1 MSYRFAQIDY
11 SALPLPAAIEAW
23 GFEAILSARKVDFLA
38 RWDAARALDPT
49 LPVYDVSDIETDSGM
64 ILQEVDSARE
74 GLVRQR
80 INDAVRATYLSK
92 ADQWDDVVARAAEYM
107 TSPAPGETIESL
119 RARAQQAWEA
129 LSIGGSYG
137 GYAYRARSV
146 APVDIAD
153 VSVIGYEASQPD
165 IYGAHA
171 ILDFPKGEV
180 RIALLGA
187 AASGIVPASVLT
199 SVRTLLADRAT
210 RKVNDCINVVQA
222 TIRPYVVDATLILK
236 RGVAPAAVVEAA
248 KTRAKAYAAAAKLIG
263 VEATRGGFQAALMNA
278 EPGLVVDVDLR
289 SPAGPVGGGPT
300 EAPVATGFSVDWR
313 YVA

>member
-1 MSYRFAQIDY
+1 MTRFAAIDY

-23 GFEAILSARKVDFLA
+23 GFQAIKDARKADFLA
-38 RWDAARALDPT
+38 RWAQKRIADPT
-49 LPVYDVSDIETDSGM
+49 LPMYDVASLESDPAIILIETDT
-64 ILQEVDSARE
+64 DRE

-119 RARAQQAWEA
+119 RARAQQSWEA

-199 SVRTLLADRAT
+199 SVRALLADRTT
-210 RKVNDCINVVQA
+210 RKVNDFVNVVQA

-248 KTRAKAYAAAAKLIG
+248 KTRAKAYAAAAKMIG

-278 EPGLVVDVDLR
+278 EPGLVVDVDLH
-289 SPAGPVGGGPT
+289 SPSTAIGGRPLD
-300 EAPVATGFSVDWR
+300 APVATGFSVDWR